1 MSTPP
6 LLCSLPGC
14 PSQRLHPLPPQR
26 LTFCRVW
33 RGSWLHGPK
42 TGPWSLVVSCSSWA
56 RSSCSSSGT
65 IRNVP
70 TWAER
75 SHVEGRTA
83 LPAPHAPSSQNHWP
97 MDLLRSCTVPLAKIF
112 AKPPPSDG
120 SGPQRD
126 CQGVGRKGTREEDP
140 RLLTPSDILPLDDT
154 EEKERM
160 SLLCPGL
167 SRWPVPSSQ
176 GSQDCS
182 DVGETF
188 CVWPRT
194 SSTRVL
200 PNS

>member
-1 MSTPP
+1 MLLTRLSQPAPP
-6 LLCSLPGC
+6 P
-14 PSQRLHPLPPQR
+14 
-26 LTFCRVW
+26 
-33 RGSWLHGPK
+33 
-42 TGPWSLVVSCSSWA
+42 A
-56 RSSCSSSGT
+56 
-65 IRNVP
+65 P
-70 TWAER
+70 T
-75 SHVEGRTA
+75 
-83 LPAPHAPSSQNHWP
+83 PAPHLLQSVAGQLAARAKDRTMVLGCELLQLGAELLLLLRDHSECAHLGRKESCRRKDSSASPPPSPSPSSQNHWP

-154 EEKERM
+154 EEKERTR
-160 SLLCPGL
+160 LLCPGL